1 MHWKKPWEKQNIK
14 IVHPGKEGSFA
25 LADALHCSGE
35 ILSPVSWIG
44 YQGGV
49 TDGGESG
56 GCQIVSSF

>member
-25 LADALHCSGE
+25 LTDALHCSGE

-49 TDGGESG
+49 TDGGE
-56 GCQIVSSF
+56 